1 MAEETNAT
9 GQGSCGSCGGPGG
22 SSCGGRFWIVLVLL
36 IAVGAIVYWQVSDK
50 STTTGPAPQPGA
62 PGAPVASEAGA
73 PGATTEVPW
82 GHDYEAA
89 LAKAKETGKPILMVF
104 HATWCGPCR
113 QMKAT
118 TYKDA
123 AVVAKAE
130 SFVPVYVDVD
140 EKKALSDQFEIRG
153 IPHYVIV
160 SPQGQEVERFG
171 GSMAPHKFIA
181 GLDRALGKVKAA
193 GA

>member
-1 MAEETNAT
+1 
-9 GQGSCGSCGGPGG
+9 
-22 SSCGGRFWIVLVLL
+22 
-36 IAVGAIVYWQVSDK
+36 
-50 STTTGPAPQPGA
+50 
-62 PGAPVASEAGA
+62 
-73 PGATTEVPW
+73 
-82 GHDYEAA
+82 
-89 LAKAKETGKPILMVF
+89 
-104 HATWCGPCR
+104 
-113 QMKAT
+113 
-118 TYKDA
+118 
-123 AVVAKAE
+123 
-130 SFVPVYVDVD
+130 VDID

>member
-1 MAEETNAT
+1 MAEETNVT

-36 IAVGAIVYWQVSDK
+36 IAVGAIVYWQVSNK
-50 STTTGPAPQPGA
+50 STAPLSDA
-62 PGAPVASEAGA
+62 PDAAGA
-73 PGATTEVPW
+73 ATEVPW
-82 GHDYEAA
+82 GHDYDAA
-89 LAKAKETGKPILMVF
+89 LAKAKEAGKPILIAF
-104 HATWCGPCR
+104 HATWCPPCR
-113 QMKAT
+113 EMKAK
-118 TYKDA
+118 TYKNA
-123 AVVAKAE
+123 SVVAKAE
-130 SFVPVYVDVD
+130 SFVPVYVDID